1 MKKILCFASL
11 LLMFSLSASAQ
22 KMKVEDIIS
31 KHLSSIA
38 TADIIASTKNVVV
51 VGEVEFTTLTQK
63 SPTILGKAVLAS
75 EGNKSFFGIS
85 LNSLDYSQE
94 KIIFDGKNSSVG
106 FAFQGKYSTLGNY
119 LLSNKEIVH
128 EGLFGGVLS
137 TNWTFTNAKDRK
149 SKISFDGTKKIDGKE
164 TYVLDY
170 LLKTGSG
177 SEIKLYFDKETFS
190 HVRTVYSFIR
200 SASQGL
206 TPDQSSRMS
215 ETRIKFT
222 EDFSEFKKFG
232 NYNLP
237 QKYKINYSVISQNSS
252 TEAEW
257 VFRFGT
263 FSFNQKLDE
272 KTFMTN

>member
-1 MKKILCFASL
+1 MKKLALLTFL
-11 LLMFSLSASAQ
+11 LLTFGLSVTAQ
-22 KMKVEDIIS
+22 KMKAEDIIA

-38 TADIIASTKNVVV
+38 ATEVKNIIA
-51 VGEVEFTTLTQK
+51 VGEVSFTIRTQK
-63 SPTILGKAVLAS
+63 SPTIQGKAVLAS
-75 EGNKSFFGIS
+75 EGNKSFFGVN

-94 KIIFDGKNSSVG
+94 KIIFDGKNVNVG

-137 TNWTFTNAKDRK
+137 TNWALINTKDRK

-164 TYVLDY
+164 TYVIDY

-177 SEIKLYFDKETFS
+177 SEIKLYFDKETFA
-190 HVRTVYSFIR
+190 HIRTVYSYIR

-206 TPDQSSRMS
+206 TPDQSSRNS

-222 EDFSEFKKFG
+222 EDFSDFKKFN

-257 VFRFGT
+257 MFRFET

-272 KTFMTN
+272 KTFVAN